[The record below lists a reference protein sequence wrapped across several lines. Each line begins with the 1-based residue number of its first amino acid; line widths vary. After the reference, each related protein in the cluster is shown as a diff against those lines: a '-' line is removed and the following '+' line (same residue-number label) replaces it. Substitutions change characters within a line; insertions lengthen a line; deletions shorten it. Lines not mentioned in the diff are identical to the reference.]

1 LIQNLQKDRHMS
13 ETKSLFRS
21 TTFWGAAVAVLGALA
36 GLFGLEMS
44 AADQADLT
52 SLANQLLGIWDS
64 LVVIAGALLAIYG
77 RVTARKTIGW
87 MG

>member
-1 LIQNLQKDRHMS
+1 MT
-13 ETKSLFRS
+13 ETKSLFCS
-21 TTFWGAAVAVLGALA
+21 KTFWGAAVAVLGALA

-44 AADQADLT
+44 AADQAELT

-77 RVTARKTIGW
+77 RVTARQKIG
-87 MG
+87 

>member
-1 LIQNLQKDRHMS
+1 MS

-21 TTFWGAAVAVLGALA
+21 KTFWGAAVAVLGALA

-44 AADQADLT
+44 AADQAELT

-64 LVVIAGALLAIYG
+64 LVVIAGALFAIYG
-77 RVTARKTIGW
+77 RVTARKTIG
-87 MG
+87 